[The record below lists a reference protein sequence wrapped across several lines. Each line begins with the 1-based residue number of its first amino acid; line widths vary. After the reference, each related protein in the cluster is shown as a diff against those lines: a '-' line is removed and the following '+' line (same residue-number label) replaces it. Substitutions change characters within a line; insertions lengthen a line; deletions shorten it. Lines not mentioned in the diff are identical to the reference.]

1 MDTNPL
7 KIADILVKMFKNES
21 ISGDERQF
29 LDVWLKMDSRNRDLF
44 DELLTS
50 KTEFDGSWLERIDE
64 ENAWTQ
70 INNKRNRGTKKYFAW
85 MVAASIALL
94 FSLSFYLFF
103 NNNNR
108 NSHPRFVKSADTK
121 HTNDILPANLGAKIV
136 LANGKEVKVDDT
148 LTVPQNGGLLAEDQI
163 TASIADLAVLNTLV
177 VPTAKFFKLTLSD
190 GTIVWVNS
198 NSELKFPAQFNNTE
212 RRVFLSGEA
221 YFEVAKDA
229 SKPFYV
235 ETEDLKVKVL
245 GTHFNVSTY
254 GAKSKTSLKEG
265 SVEVSKDA
273 QFVIISP
280 GQSAEWSTEGLKVR
294 RADLQKD
301 LAWKNNE
308 FYFKGDNIINIAN
321 QLKRWYDLEV
331 VFSKEVSLTDTYSG
345 EIRRDVRLSEVLK
358 MLEFVSELDFKLDKN
373 KLLITK
379 K

>member
-1 MDTNPL
+1 MDTTPL

-21 ISGDERQF
+21 ISEDERQF

-50 KTEFDGSWLERIDE
+50 KTELDGSWLERIDE

-70 INNKRNRGTKKYFAW
+70 INNKRNRGTKKHFSW

-103 NNNNR
+103 NN
-108 NSHPRFVKSADTK
+108 SDFDSQPRVVKRADTK
-121 HTNDILPANLGAKIV
+121 YTNDILPANLGAKIV

-163 TASIADLAVLNTLV
+163 TASIADVAVLNTLV

-198 NSELKFPAQFNNTE
+198 NSELKFPTQFNNTE

-273 QFVIISP
+273 QSVIISP

>member
-21 ISGDERQF
+21 ISEDERQF

-50 KTEFDGSWLERIDE
+50 KTELDGSWLERIDE

-70 INNKRNRGTKKYFAW
+70 INNKRNRGTKKHFSW

-103 NNNNR
+103 NN
-108 NSHPRFVKSADTK
+108 SDFDSQPRFVKRADTK
-121 HTNDILPANLGAKIV
+121 YTNDILPANLGAKIV

-163 TASIADLAVLNTLV
+163 TASIADVAVLNTLV

-198 NSELKFPAQFNNTE
+198 NSELKFPTQFNNTE

-221 YFEVAKDA
+221 YFEVAKDV

-273 QFVIISP
+273 QSVIISP

>member
-21 ISGDERQF
+21 ISEDERQF

-64 ENAWTQ
+64 ENAWAQ

-108 NSHPRFVKSADTK
+108 DSHPRFVKSADTK

-198 NSELKFPAQFNNTE
+198 NSELKFPTQFNNTE

-273 QFVIISP
+273 QSVIISP

-321 QLKRWYDLEV
+321 QLKRWYDLDV